1 MIMIQNTITITVV
14 RLLLLEHLRL
24 HFLKHL
30 EENVGLTLSVWV
42 NSWVWPFQIRIIAS
56 LAGQQA
62 YLGEFGKNFDARGK
76 VKSHFSSHHSSRPP
90 ALPTRAVK
98 FSHELT
104 QVSLLIITSLKQSSK
119 KAGCLKRTRTR
130 VLLASPSPI
139 KSLKSSVSCT
149 EFSTITVT
157 QIRFIEGVCCRYCA
171 VCSLQMIKTQLQKKN
186 RWKKNSPRLLFLQN
200 SSVTSGPN
208 CTPTPRLLGER
219 PGYKKNR

>member
-1 MIMIQNTITITVV
+1 MTIPNKNYCITSRPAGLLGRV
-14 RLLLLEHLRL
+14 RKK
-24 HFLKHL
+24 F
-30 EENVGLTLSVWV
+30 W
-42 NSWVWPFQIRIIAS
+42 
-56 LAGQQA
+56 
-62 YLGEFGKNFDARGK
+62 K

-186 RWKKNSPRLLFLQN
+186 RWKKTHRGCYFCKILQ
-200 SSVTSGPN
+200 
-208 CTPTPRLLGER
+208 
-219 PGYKKNR
+219 

>member
-1 MIMIQNTITITVV
+1 MTIPNKNYCITSLRTGSLERV
-14 RLLLLEHLRL
+14 RRKFWRARKSEKSL
-24 HFLKHL
+24 FLI
-30 EENVGLTLSVWV
+30 S
-42 NSWVWPFQIRIIAS
+42 FFA
-56 LAGQQA
+56 
-62 YLGEFGKNFDARGK
+62 
-76 VKSHFSSHHSSRPP
+76 P

-104 QVSLLIITSLKQSSK
+104 QVSLLIIISLKQSSK

-171 VCSLQMIKTQLQKKN
+171 VCSLHMIKTQLQKKN
-186 RWKKNSPRLLFLQN
+186 RWKKKTHRGCYFCKILQ
-200 SSVTSGPN
+200 
-208 CTPTPRLLGER
+208 
-219 PGYKKNR
+219 

>member
-1 MIMIQNTITITVV
+1 M
-14 RLLLLEHLRL
+14 
-24 HFLKHL
+24 
-30 EENVGLTLSVWV
+30 
-42 NSWVWPFQIRIIAS
+42 
-56 LAGQQA
+56 
-62 YLGEFGKNFDARGK
+62 
-76 VKSHFSSHHSSRPP
+76 KSHFSSHHSSRPP

-171 VCSLQMIKTQLQKKN
+171 VCSLHDKNTTTEKEQM
-186 RWKKNSPRLLFLQN
+186 KKNSPRLLFLQN